1 MRSITRRDFLYGGA
15 IAAITCALPTWPF
28 AEAVGQAK
36 PRPAAFAR
44 VDDYVKQRLRE
55 LNAPGMILAI
65 ADRNGPAYTGAYGLA
80 DLKTRTPVTASHL
93 FEIGS
98 ISKSFTAICALQL
111 HEEGKLDLHKP
122 IQAYLP
128 WLQIDSGNV
137 PITCQHLLSH
147 TSGLPGWPPL
157 QPRAPFQKLWVGFEP
172 GTQYSYS
179 NVGYQIL
186 GLILEKLDARQWPF
200 FGILRE
206 RVLHPLRMMDTEGE
220 IRDRIRP
227 ETAVGYVSQMPSYVH
242 PPRGPLAEA
251 PWIEMTYASGS
262 IASTAPDMAKYM
274 TMLLNHGAALDERIL
289 KPASFDLMSS
299 AVHAAPAWGNDA
311 SYGYGMAID
320 HPGGHLRMRHTGG
333 MVAFASA
340 IHLDLTDG
348 LAAFASTNCRLD
360 EYRPNEIVAFAL
372 EVMRAKNT
380 GKPLPELPA
389 ADDPSVIPNA
399 AEYAGEYG
407 LHVRAYGNELYI
419 TLSVDVSGALLRV
432 GPDTFACQPTRVGP
446 GPAEPLPPHLVRFG
460 RQDGKVVE
468 MFLDGFWYPGKNY
481 SGPRTF
487 DYPKEWDAFAG
498 EYQNND
504 PWFGRSRVVV
514 SKGQLTMDGAVLVP
528 LGGNLFRVGE
538 ESYSPERASFD
549 VIAEGKAM
557 RMNFSGQ
564 DFNRV

>member
-15 IAAITCALPTWPF
+15 IAATTCALPALPF
-28 AEAVGQAK
+28 AQTDQPK
-36 PRPAAFAR
+36 PQTAAFAR
-44 VDDYVKQRLRE
+44 IDDYVKQRLRE

-65 ADRNGPAYTGAYGLA
+65 SDRNGPVYTGAYGFA
-80 DLKTRTPVTASHL
+80 DLKTKTPVQANHL

-137 PITCQHLLSH
+137 PITCHHLLSH

-179 NVGYQIL
+179 NIGYQIL
-186 GLILEKLDARQWPF
+186 GLILEKLDTQNKTF
-200 FGILRE
+200 FDILRQ
-206 RVLHPLRMMDTEGE
+206 RVFHPLRMMETEGL
-220 IRDRIRP
+220 ILDQNRP
-227 ETAVGYVSQMPSYVH
+227 EIAVGYIPQMPGYIHV
-242 PPRGPLAEA
+242 PGGPVAEA

-262 IASTAPDMAKYM
+262 IASTAADMAKYM
-274 TMLLNHGAALDERIL
+274 TMLLNRGAAPEGRIL
-289 KPASFDLMSS
+289 KPASFDVMSS
-299 AVHAAPAWGNDA
+299 AVHAAPLWGSDA
-311 SYGYGMAID
+311 SYGYGLAVD
-320 HPGGHLRMRHTGG
+320 HPSGHLRLRHTGG
-333 MVAFASA
+333 MVAFVSA

-348 LAAFASTNCRLD
+348 LAAFASTNCRLN
-360 EYRPNEIVAFAL
+360 EYRPNDIVSFAL
-372 EVMRAKNT
+372 EVMRAKT
-380 GKPLPELPA
+380 AGKPLPELPA
-389 ADDPSVIPNA
+389 VSDPSVILNA
-399 AEYAGEYG
+399 AEYEGNYAFD
-407 LHVRAYGNELYI
+407 VRARGNKLYI
-419 TLSVDVSGALLRV
+419 TLSADVSGSLLRL
-432 GPDTFACQPTRVGP
+432 GPDIFACQPVWAGP
-446 GPAEPLPPHLVRFG
+446 RPRRPLPPHLVRFG
-460 RQDGKVVE
+460 RQDGKVAE
-468 MFLDGFWYPGKNY
+468 LFLDGAWFPGKNY

-498 EYQNND
+498 EYKNND
-504 PWFGRSRVVV
+504 PWFGRSQVAVV
-514 SKGQLTMDGAVLVP
+514 KGQLTMDGALLVP

-538 ESYSPERASFD
+538 ETYSPERASFD
-549 VIAEGKAM
+549 VMADGKAM

>member
-15 IAAITCALPTWPF
+15 LTATTCALPALPF
-28 AEAVGQAK
+28 AETSQPK
-36 PRPAAFAR
+36 PQPAAFAR
-44 VDDYVKQRLRE
+44 IDDYVKQRLRE

-65 ADRNGPAYTGAYGLA
+65 ADRDGPVYTGAYGFA
-80 DLKTRTPVTASHL
+80 DLKARTPVQAGHL

-111 HEEGKLDLHKP
+111 HEEGVLDLHKP

-137 PITCQHLLSH
+137 PITCHHLLSH

-157 QPRAPFQKLWVGFEP
+157 QPRVPFQKLWVGFEP
-172 GTQYSYS
+172 GTQYAYS
-179 NVGYQIL
+179 NIGYQIL
-186 GLILEKLDARQWPF
+186 GLILEKLDAGNKPYFESIHR
-200 FGILRE
+200 
-206 RVLHPLRMMDTEGE
+206 RVLLPLRMLDTEGE
-220 IRDRIRP
+220 IRDRNRP
-227 ETAVGYVSQMPSYVH
+227 EIAVGYVSQMPAYFH
-242 PPRGPLAEA
+242 PPGGPLAEA

-262 IASTAPDMAKYM
+262 IASTAADMAKYM
-274 TMLLNHGAALDERIL
+274 TMLLNRGAAAEGRIL

-311 SYGYGMAID
+311 SYGYAFAID
-320 HPGGHLRMRHTGG
+320 HPNGHLRLRHTGG
-333 MVAFASA
+333 MVAFGSA

-360 EYRPNEIVAFAL
+360 EYRPNEIASFAL
-372 EVMRAKNT
+372 EVMRAKKA
-380 GKPLPELPA
+380 GKTLPDLPA
-389 ADDPSVIPNA
+389 VNDRSVILNA
-399 AEYAGEYG
+399 AEYAGDYG
-407 LHVRAYGNELYI
+407 FKVTAHDNKLYI
-419 TLSVDVSGALLRV
+419 RLSPDVSGTLLRI
-432 GPDTFACQPTRVGP
+432 GPDTFACQPVWAGP
-446 GPAEPLPPHLVRFG
+446 GQSHPLPPRLINFG
-460 RQDGKVVE
+460 RHDGKVVE
-468 MFLDGFWYPGKNY
+468 LFLDGEWFPNPNY

-504 PWFGRSRVVV
+504 PWFGRSQVVV
-514 SKGQLTMDGAVLVP
+514 AKGQLTMDGAVLAP

-538 ESYSPERASFD
+538 ETYSPERASFD
-549 VIAEGKAM
+549 VIADGKAM